1 MLIWHRADAGTSAC
15 NSQNS
20 DRAEYTCQATAGRA
34 TYTWSL
40 DVGRVNEDLMTAV
53 EIRSYCGD
61 FEDVAELMHR
71 VWLPEYRGRLWVPIP
86 DAEYLRWRFGPG
98 SNALCPAAY
107 EGAKLVGTI
116 FSAPTPLRISGSVY
130 PASLSSVFTVDP
142 DHRRIAL
149 SLVQHLRRCN
159 EEHGIAITTGMVLG
173 DPASISY
180 RFWTKYAETF
190 PQNFRFLFRGTYLAK
205 FLSPQ
210 VMAQSGIRA
219 WERVASRA
227 LGPILGAIPYG
238 YDQHVR
244 PYCAADLEQCVRIL
258 EKASAGVDFAL
269 VWPSEDLSY
278 LLSNPTS
285 GTLVFER
292 AKRVAGIAHYHIM
305 MMQGR
310 DPVRAALLDLWAD
323 DNLSSVDRIRFVAHL
338 CRFLRDAGV
347 HAVVAPRCAMM
358 PQAALLA
365 NLFVPVSDE
374 FYIGVHMTPGGV
386 SPSTPRSWSFVL
398 T

>member
-1 MLIWHRADAGTSAC
+1 MA
-15 NSQNS
+15 
-20 DRAEYTCQATAGRA
+20 
-34 TYTWSL
+34 
-40 DVGRVNEDLMTAV
+40 AV

-61 FEDVAELMHR
+61 FEDVAELMRR
-71 VWLPEYRGRLWVPIP
+71 VWIPEYRGKLWVPIP
-86 DAEYLRWRFGPG
+86 DVEYLRWRFGPG
-98 SNALCPAAY
+98 SNAVCPVAY
-107 EGAKLVGTI
+107 DGAKLVGTI
-116 FSAPTPLRISGSVY
+116 FSAPSPLRTSGSVF

-142 DHRRIAL
+142 DHRRVAL
-149 SLVQHLRRCN
+149 PLVQHLRRSN
-159 EEHGIAITTGMVLG
+159 EVRGIAITTGMVLG
-173 DPASISY
+173 DATSNSY
-180 RFWTKYAETF
+180 RFWSKYAETF
-190 PQNFRFLFRGTYLAK
+190 PENFRFLFRGSYLAK

-210 VMAQSGIRA
+210 VMAQSGIRT

-227 LGPILGAIPYG
+227 LGPLLGAIPYG

-244 PYCAADLEQCVRIL
+244 PYRAGDLERCVQIL
-258 EKASAGVDFAL
+258 DKAAAGVDFAL
-269 VWPSEDLSY
+269 VWPPEELSY

-292 AKRVAGIAHYHIM
+292 AGRVLGLAHYHLL

-323 DNLSSVDRIRFVAHL
+323 DNLAGADRLRFVAHL
-338 CRFLRDAGV
+338 CHFLRDTGV

-365 NLFVPVSDE
+365 SLFVPVSDD
-374 FYIGVHMTPGGV
+374 FYIGVHVTPGGV

>member
-1 MLIWHRADAGTSAC
+1 MA
-15 NSQNS
+15 
-20 DRAEYTCQATAGRA
+20 
-34 TYTWSL
+34 
-40 DVGRVNEDLMTAV
+40 AV

-61 FEDVAELMHR
+61 FEDVAELMLR
-71 VWLPEYRGRLWVPIP
+71 VWLPEYRGKLWVPIP
-86 DAEYLRWRFGPG
+86 DADYLRWRFGPA
-98 SNALCPAAY
+98 SNSVCAAAY

-116 FSAPTPLRISGSVY
+116 FSAPSPLRISGSVY
-130 PASLSSVFTVDP
+130 PASLSSVFTVEP

-149 SLVQHLRRCN
+149 PLVQHFRRCN
-159 EEHGIAITTGMVLG
+159 EERGIAITTGMVLG
-173 DPASISY
+173 DPSSISY

-190 PQNFRFLFRGTYLAK
+190 PENFRFLFRGNYLAK

-219 WERVASRA
+219 WERMAGRA
-227 LGPILGAIPYG
+227 FGPLLRAIPFAS
-238 YDQHVR
+238 DQHVR
-244 PYCAADLEQCVRIL
+244 PYRSEDLEQCVHLLDKI
-258 EKASAGVDFAL
+258 SAGIDFTL
-269 VWPSEDLSY
+269 VWPPEDLSY

-292 AKRVAGIAHYHIM
+292 GKRVLGLVHYHLL

-310 DPVRAALLDLWAD
+310 DPVHTALLDLWAD
-323 DNLSSVDRIRFVAHL
+323 DDLAGTDRMRFVAHL
-338 CRFLRDAGV
+338 CHFLRYAGV
-347 HAVVAPRCAMM
+347 HAIVAPRCAMM

-386 SPSTPRSWSFVL
+386 SPSAPRTWSFVL